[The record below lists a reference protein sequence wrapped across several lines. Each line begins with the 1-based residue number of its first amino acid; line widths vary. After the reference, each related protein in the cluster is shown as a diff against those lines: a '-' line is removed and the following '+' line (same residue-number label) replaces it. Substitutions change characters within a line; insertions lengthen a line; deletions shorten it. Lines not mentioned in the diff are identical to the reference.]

1 MHSGFSVHGE
11 QTVPAEDPKGT
22 ERLARYLTRGPL
34 PIDVVEKAEGGR
46 LRVRTPPD
54 PRTGLVEKLLDPL
67 ELIHALATQ
76 IPDPGQHLVRYYGWY
91 ANRAR
96 GARRAAAGA
105 RLAGPQPHTDPDPSP
120 SRASWARL
128 LRRIFEVDPLLYP
141 ACGSEMK
148 IVSVIMEPDVIDAI
162 LRHLKR
168 TGMRDPFEGRA
179 PPAA

>member
-1 MHSGFSVHGE
+1 M
-11 QTVPAEDPKGT
+11 
-22 ERLARYLTRGPL
+22 R
-34 PIDVVEKAEGGR
+34 I
-46 LRVRTPPD
+46 PPD

-67 ELIHALATQ
+67 ELIHALTTQ
-76 IPDPGQHLVRYYGWY
+76 I
-91 ANRAR
+91 
-96 GARRAAAGA
+96 
-105 RLAGPQPHTDPDPSP
+105 PDPSP

-128 LRRIFEVDPLLYP
+128 LRRIFEVDPLLCP